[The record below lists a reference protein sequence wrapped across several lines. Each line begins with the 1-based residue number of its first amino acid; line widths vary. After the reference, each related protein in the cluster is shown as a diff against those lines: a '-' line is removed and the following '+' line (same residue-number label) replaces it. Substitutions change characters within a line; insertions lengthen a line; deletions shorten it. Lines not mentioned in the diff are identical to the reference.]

1 MIGTIFV
8 LIMLGIG
15 FCYWIA
21 NSYEDKKFYNRVQR
35 RRELIR
41 RYTSED

>member
-1 MIGTIFV
+1 MIGSV
-8 LIMLGIG
+8 LVCIIAGLI

-21 NSYEDKKFYNRVQR
+21 YAYEDKKFYNRVQR
-35 RRELIR
+35 RQELIR